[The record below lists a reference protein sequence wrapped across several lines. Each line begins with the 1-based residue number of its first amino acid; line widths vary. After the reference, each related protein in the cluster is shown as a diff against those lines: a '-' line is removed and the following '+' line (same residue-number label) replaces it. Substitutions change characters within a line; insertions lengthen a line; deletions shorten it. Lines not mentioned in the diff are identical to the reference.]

1 MPLDRLKCLLLV
13 ALVAQGAI
21 IVKLIEGFLELYKSL
36 KTFRTLFREMFILLE
51 TQADGQTDAHIFE

>member
-1 MPLDRLKCLLLV
+1 M
-13 ALVAQGAI
+13 
-21 IVKLIEGFLELYKSL
+21 KLIEGFLELYKSL